1 MQNNFF
7 HFLANLLTWKVC
19 LPFWSKD
26 TVYLFSQIIW
36 GHVEWKNV
44 YTIPVFMSF
53 RFISRLYINESLLNP
68 IKLHDYQTWTAT
80 SWKISQLSDALNKKM
95 IYVMTFGCNR
105 MLDSMPIFKW
115 YVHTVWNATQGIF
128 SIVYMIC
135 EMKTFS
141 SLFVPGWA
149 WLRI

>member
-1 MQNNFF
+1 MLLLGQSF
-7 HFLANLLTWKVC
+7 NLKSLCASLVKGCSVFV
-19 LPFWSKD
+19 LPN
-26 TVYLFSQIIW
+26 YLRTDRMN
-36 GHVEWKNV
+36 K
-44 YTIPVFMSF
+44 
-53 RFISRLYINESLLNP
+53 FISNFCLYVFFVLSVDYLDDIPQSLLLNT

-80 SWKISQLSDALNKKM
+80 PWKISQLCDALNKKM
-95 IYVMTFGCNR
+95 IYVMTFVGNR

-115 YVHTVWNATQGIF
+115 YVHTVWNATQGIL

-149 WLRI
+149 

>member
-1 MQNNFF
+1 M
-7 HFLANLLTWKVC
+7 ANLLTWKVC
-19 LPFWSKD
+19 VPVWSKD
-26 TVYLFSQIIW
+26 AVYLFCQIIW
-36 GHVEWKNV
+36 GQIEWKNLFL
-44 YTIPVFMSF
+44 ISVFMFFFVLSVDYLDD
-53 RFISRLYINESLLNP
+53 IPQSLLLNT

-80 SWKISQLSDALNKKM
+80 PWKISQLCDALNKKM
-95 IYVMTFGCNR
+95 IYVMTFVGNR

-115 YVHTVWNATQGIF
+115 YVDTVWNATQGIL

-149 WLRI
+149 